1 MKTLTASRQGF
12 FVWNDYVTTSRRPVR
27 KRRTGSGLRRRRGFF
42 HYFCPVQNTSYLTP
56 EALST
61 FIRTALAEDVGDG
74 DHSSLASVPADAQNR
89 ARLLVKDEGVLAG
102 VELAHLIFREVDAS
116 LRVEQLLADGARVT
130 HGDIVLVVEGRAQS
144 ILTAERLVLN
154 CMQRMSGIATH
165 TAYLNTLLAGTNA
178 RLLDTRKTTPNFR
191 ICEKWAVLIGGGVNH
206 RYGLFDQIILK
217 DNHVDYAG
225 GIREAIEAT
234 QAYLKKTGRQ
244 LPIEVETRSLAEV
257 QEALDTGG
265 IQRIMLDNMAP
276 SLLRE
281 AVQLIGGRFTTEAS
295 GGITEHTIAEVAA
308 TGVDFI
314 SVGALTH
321 STKSLDL
328 SLKAY

>member
-1 MKTLTASRQGF
+1 
-12 FVWNDYVTTSRRPVR
+12 
-27 KRRTGSGLRRRRGFF
+27 
-42 HYFCPVQNTSYLTP
+42 VQNAPYLTP
-56 EALST
+56 EAIST

-74 DHSSLASVPADAQNR
+74 DHSSLASIPTDARNR
-89 ARLLVKDEGVLAG
+89 AHLLVKDDGVLAG
-102 VELAHLIFREVDAS
+102 VALAHHIFRAVDPE
-116 LRVEQLLADGARVT
+116 LKIEELLSDGARVKT
-130 HGDIVLVVEGRAQS
+130 GDIAFRVEGRAQS

-165 TAYLNTLLAGTNA
+165 TAHLTSLIAGTHTQ
-178 RLLDTRKTTPNFR
+178 LLDTRKTTPNFR
-191 ICEKWAVLIGGGVNH
+191 LCEKWAVLIGGGVNH

-225 GIREAIEAT
+225 GIRAAIEAT
-234 QAYLKKTGRQ
+234 HAYLARTGRD
-244 LPIEVETRSLAEV
+244 LPIEIETRTLAEV

-265 IQRIMLDNMAP
+265 IDRIMLDNMP
-276 SLLRE
+276 PNLLRQ
-281 AVQLIGGRFTTEAS
+281 AIALIGGRFPTEAS
-295 GGITEHTIAEVAA
+295 GGITEDTIAAVAA

-321 STKSLDL
+321 SLDSLDL